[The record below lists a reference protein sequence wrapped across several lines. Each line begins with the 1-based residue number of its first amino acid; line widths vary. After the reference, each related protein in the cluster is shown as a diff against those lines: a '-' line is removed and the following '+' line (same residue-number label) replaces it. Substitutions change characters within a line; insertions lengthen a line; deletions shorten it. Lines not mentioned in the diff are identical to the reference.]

1 MVYPMPFANYLVN
14 KLTLDPS
21 SEPFASYIHY
31 QNIVDKLIYFPIMWL
46 DIIFVLSS
54 QPIHACFNYSISWYG
69 KIYLMVS

>member
-31 QNIVDKLIYFPIMWL
+31 QNIVDKLIYFPIM
-46 DIIFVLSS
+46 
-54 QPIHACFNYSISWYG
+54 
-69 KIYLMVS
+69 